1 MLGVIAG
8 IITGLAFFLGLLY
21 SINNNIDAVINGDTD
36 QPVINVFK
44 IAFTDKDGFHN
55 KAGSLSIS
63 VLLLISVYLGGFSH
77 LTVTTRIAFAMSRD
91 GALPFSKYIYG
102 VYGKNL
108 LPLKSI
114 IFVFMVDS
122 FLVLLPLINDTTFS
136 AITSISTIG
145 YQTSYAIPIFLR
157 VTVARNTFEQGPFN
171 LGRYSV
177 FIGWVA
183 TIWLVGT
190 NICFF
195 FPTSFNENL
204 E

>member
-1 MLGVIAG
+1 VSAPRGIVWGVIAG
-8 IITGLAFFLGLLY
+8 MITGLAFFLGLLY

-63 VLLLISVYLGGFSH
+63 ILLLISVYLGGFSH

-91 GALPFSKYIYG
+91 GALPFFSKHIYG

-108 LPLKSI
+108 LPLRSI
-114 IFVFMVDS
+114 IFVFMIDS

-145 YQTSYAIPIFLR
+145 Y
-157 VTVARNTFEQGPFN
+157 
-171 LGRYSV
+171 
-177 FIGWVA
+177 
-183 TIWLVGT
+183 
-190 NICFF
+190 
-195 FPTSFNENL
+195 
-204 E
+204 